1 MEISINNISS
11 VNSNITLNY
20 ENMDSVTKEKEK
32 DVFDLFLEKLE
43 IKKTE
48 EKEQEALLENL
59 DSVAKTG
66 FTKDELEL
74 IKQIF
79 EELQKRRAESTQTS
93 KNPED
98 YIKDLQNDL
107 QTAIFKATG
116 KQVKLDKDFVNSFLN
131 QQNNSTELLAKPTID
146 EELRLLYNLK
156 KI

>member
-79 EELQKRRAESTQTS
+79 EELQKHRAESTQTS